1 MTYTLITANRNYSS
15 WSLRPWVL
23 MKALDIAFTDQ
34 VVYFEEENYERFR
47 AFAPNAQVPCLKH
60 DRGGGQVDTIWDSL
74 AIAEYL
80 AERHDGGWPEDE
92 NARTWARCASA
103 EMHGGFAPLR
113 NLCTMNVGVRAT
125 LHDIEPG
132 LQRNIDRIGEL
143 FAQGLDKFGG
153 PWLAGERFTI
163 VDAFYAPVA
172 YRVRSYDLDIGA
184 AGRVWV
190 DHIIDHPAMRE
201 WERQA
206 LAEPQR
212 FRPMRDAAR
221 NTVVERYDLARICL
235 PRLIDFVEG
244 GSAAARG

>member
-23 MKALDIAFTDQ
+23 MKALDIPFANEIIH
-34 VVYFEEENYERFR
+34 FEEENYERFR
-47 AFAPNAQVPCLKH
+47 EFAPNGQVPCLKDG
-60 DRGGGQVDTIWDSL
+60 DRTVWDSL

-80 AERHDGGWPEDE
+80 AERHPGCWPEDGE
-92 NARTWARCASA
+92 ARAWARCAAA

-113 NLCTMNVGVRAT
+113 NICPMNVGVRARLHEIT
-125 LHDIEPG
+125 LP

-143 FAQGLDKFGG
+143 FAEGLDRFGG

-172 YRVRSYDLDIGA
+172 YRVRCFDLNIGA
-184 AGRVWV
+184 AGQGWV
-190 DHIIDHPAMRE
+190 ERIIAYPAMQE

-212 FRPMRDAAR
+212 EVGHEEEIAA
-221 NTVVERYDLARICL
+221 V
-235 PRLIDFVEG
+235 
-244 GSAAARG
+244 AAVTADYRAG

>member
-23 MKALDIAFTDQ
+23 MKALDIKFSDRT
-34 VVYFEEENYERFR
+34 VYFEEKNYDRFR
-47 AFAPNAQVPCLKH
+47 EFAPNGQVPCLKH
-60 DRGGGQVDTIWDSL
+60 DRDDGRVDTIWDSL

-80 AERHDGGWPEDE
+80 FERHPGCWPGDE
-92 NARTWARCASA
+92 AARTWARCATA

-113 NLCTMNVGVRAT
+113 NLCTMNVGVRAR
-125 LHDIEPG
+125 LHEIAPD

-143 FAQGLDKFGG
+143 FAEGQERFGG

-172 YRVRSYDLDIGA
+172 YRVRTYDLDIGTK
-184 AGRVWV
+184 GRDWV
-190 DHIIDHPAMRE
+190 DHILAHPAMQE

-212 FRPMRDAAR
+212 EAGHEAELAEAATITADYR
-221 NTVVERYDLARICL
+221 V
-235 PRLIDFVEG
+235 G
-244 GSAAARG
+244 